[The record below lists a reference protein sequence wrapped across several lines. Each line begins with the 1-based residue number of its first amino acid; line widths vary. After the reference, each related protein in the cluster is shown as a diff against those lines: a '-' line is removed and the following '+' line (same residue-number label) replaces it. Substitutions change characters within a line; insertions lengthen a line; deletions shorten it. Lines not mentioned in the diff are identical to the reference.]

1 MVYPINQTSAVM
13 IGKVINDKRL
23 TMTNQ
28 NKEQYFEDTM
38 YGTYADILFILF
50 PFLVIF
56 LLRIWNNEG
65 IEILKQPDLSIAAA
79 ILAGLSLGKFVLGLI
94 GDRDLGQYKER
105 IVFFMA
111 LTLFLVLGPSLM
123 IIIKI
128 INDNEA
134 AKFVVY
140 AQPVLLTIAIAIYS
154 SSVSI
159 HKIVEQHGHNPED
172 DSEHITDV
180 TPSEPLNIKTDGKTN
195 D

>member
-1 MVYPINQTSAVM
+1 
-13 IGKVINDKRL
+13 
-23 TMTNQ
+23 MTNQ
-28 NKEQYFEDTM
+28 NKEKYFEDTM

-154 SSVSI
+154 TSVSI
-159 HKIVEQHGHNPED
+159 HKIVEHYDHNPED
-172 DSEHITDV
+172 DSEHITNAP
-180 TPSEPLNIKTDGKTN
+180 PSVPLNIKTDDKTN

>member
-1 MVYPINQTSAVM
+1 MN
-13 IGKVINDKRL
+13 
-23 TMTNQ
+23 NQ

-56 LLRIWNNEG
+56 LLRIWNDEV

-79 ILAGLSLGKFVLGLI
+79 ILSGLSLGKFVLGLI

-111 LTLFLVLGPSLM
+111 LTLFIVLGPSLM

-128 INDNEA
+128 INDNDA
-134 AKFVVY
+134 AEFIGFV
-140 AQPVLLTIAIAIYS
+140 QPVLLTIAIALYS
-154 SSVSI
+154 ISVSV
-159 HKIVEQHGHNPED
+159 HKIVERYDHLED
-172 DSEHITDV
+172 KTSNEISPV
-180 TPSEPLNIKTDGKTN
+180 EAPSPLNISGSHDQEIQIKEGGTDKR
-195 D
+195 

>member
-1 MVYPINQTSAVM
+1 
-13 IGKVINDKRL
+13 
-23 TMTNQ
+23 MTDQ
-28 NKEQYFEDTM
+28 NKEKYFEDTM

-56 LLRIWNNEG
+56 LLRIWNQEG

-79 ILAGLSLGKFVLGLI
+79 ILAGLSLGKFVLGLV

-140 AQPVLLTIAIAIYS
+140 AQPVLLTIAIALYS
-154 SSVSI
+154 TSVSV
-159 HKIVEQHGHNPED
+159 HKIVERHDHNVD
-172 DSEHITDV
+172 DELNQATKSE
-180 TPSEPLNIKTDGKTN
+180 TPPPLVIKTD

>member
-1 MVYPINQTSAVM
+1 
-13 IGKVINDKRL
+13 
-23 TMTNQ
+23 MTDQ
-28 NKEQYFEDTM
+28 NKEKYFEDTM

-56 LLRIWNNEG
+56 LLRIWNQEG

-79 ILAGLSLGKFVLGLI
+79 ILAGLSLGKFVLGLV

-140 AQPVLLTIAIAIYS
+140 AQPVLLTIAIALYS
-154 SSVSI
+154 TSVSV
-159 HKIVEQHGHNPED
+159 HKIVERYDHNVD
-172 DSEHITDV
+172 DELNQAPKGE
-180 TPSEPLNIKTDGKTN
+180 TPPPLVIKTD